1 MKMHDPSL
9 QWGPLQTRKRADSVY
24 CQGTFQESWSHV
36 VRWGKNTCMTM
47 NEMLAFGI
55 EINTCRCVDAY
66 VRVRAPT
73 HSPVMC
79 LLACSQT
86 VSEK

>member
-1 MKMHDPSL
+1 M
-9 QWGPLQTRKRADSVY
+9 
-24 CQGTFQESWSHV
+24 